1 MRIVTDSS
9 ANIVDYKDM
18 NLGVAPLHIIVGDMD
33 YVDDDMA
40 DIHCPVYLQCGL
52 FMNWGYSQEQ
62 RHVLLPSG
70 SPVGWNIRNSIW
82 YARRAEST

>member
-33 YVDDDMA
+33 YVDDDMV
-40 DIHCPVYLQCGL
+40 DIDEMQKKLSSYKGKTSSCSKNG
-52 FMNWGYSQEQ
+52 
-62 RHVLLPSG
+62 R
-70 SPVGWNIRNSIW
+70 
-82 YARRAEST
+82 

>member
-33 YVDDDMA
+33 YVDDDMV
-40 DIHCPVYLQCGL
+40 DIDAMQKKLSSYKGKTSTASQVLRNGNGHLEMMIL
-52 FMNWGYSQEQ
+52 YS
-62 RHVLLPSG
+62 V
-70 SPVGWNIRNSIW
+70 
-82 YARRAEST
+82 

>member
-33 YVDDDMA
+33 YVDDDMV
-40 DIHCPVYLQCGL
+40 DIDAMQKKLSSYKGKHQLQAQVLRNGNGHL
-52 FMNWGYSQEQ
+52 EMMILYS
-62 RHVLLPSG
+62 V
-70 SPVGWNIRNSIW
+70 
-82 YARRAEST
+82 

>member
-33 YVDDDMA
+33 YVDDH
-40 DIHCPVYLQCGL
+40 IREKHQLQAQVPRNGNGHL
-52 FMNWGYSQEQ
+52 EMMILYS
-62 RHVLLPSG
+62 V
-70 SPVGWNIRNSIW
+70 
-82 YARRAEST
+82 